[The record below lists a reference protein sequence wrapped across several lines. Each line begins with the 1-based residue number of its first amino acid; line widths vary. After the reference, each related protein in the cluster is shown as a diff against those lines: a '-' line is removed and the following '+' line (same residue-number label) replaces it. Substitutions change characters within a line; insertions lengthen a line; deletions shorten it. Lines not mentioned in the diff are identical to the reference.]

1 MSFDPCPFC
10 AGMPELRGIGL
21 RWEIRHGCS
30 TYGPCKM
37 RVIVGPSKS
46 ISALEAKWNRRVC
59 DNRQNVTKDGG
70 AGMDPAPKNADGR

>member
-1 MSFDPCPFC
+1 
-10 AGMPELRGIGL
+10 
-21 RWEIRHGCS
+21 
-30 TYGPCKM
+30 M